1 MAISRQVLFVDTS
14 VLLRLIGTDGDDAAR
29 EIASEFEQRSERG
42 QQFVIPVTAVIEA
55 GNRIAQRASDRRR
68 LAERLARVLKA
79 ASSAQPPWVVRA
91 TTWNRQF
98 VDELLDGNSTG
109 TDLITLVGDGRLGS
123 GDVAILVERDQFQR
137 STAHV
142 DVRIWSL
149 DDTLAAYG

>member
-14 VLLRLIGTDGDDAAR
+14 VLLRLIGADGDDAAR
-29 EIASEFEQRSERG
+29 EIANEFEQRSARG
-42 QQFVIPVTAVIEA
+42 EQFVIPVTAIIEA

-68 LAERLARVLKA
+68 LAERLAKVLEA

-109 TDLITLVGDGRLGS
+109 ADLITLIGDGRLGS
-123 GDVAILVERDQFQR
+123 GDIAILVERDQFQR
-137 STAHV
+137 STAYV

>member
-14 VLLRLIGTDGDDAAR
+14 VLLRLIGADGDDAAR
-29 EIASEFEQRSERG
+29 EIANEIEQRSARG
-42 QQFVIPVTAVIEA
+42 EQIVIPVTAIIEA

-68 LAERLARVLKA
+68 LAERLAKVLEA

-109 TDLITLVGDGRLGS
+109 ADLITLIGDGRLGS
-123 GDVAILVERDQFQR
+123 GDIAIFVERDQFQR
-137 STAHV
+137 STAYV